1 MPELDRRDFLKLVGV
16 GAGGAAA
23 GGCADHV
30 EKLIPYVIQPE
41 EITPGIPVFYASTC
55 QECPAGCGLHVRT
68 REGRPIKLEGNPA
81 HPVNQGALC
90 ARGQAGIGH
99 TYHPDRFRSALLR
112 GADEAVGA
120 GPRLVYEPFAYEA
133 LREASRAVFGVA
145 SRPIFDLS
153 RSDYVI
159 DFGADVMDAWLSPAE
174 HQRQIKAARDVG
186 SEEGRRARLVYV
198 GPRLSTTAGNADEW
212 LPARPGTEGILALGI
227 ARLAFEQRR
236 ALGKPVGG
244 DPELIAGVLQDFGA
258 EAVAER
264 TGVGVEAIRR
274 IGREIGAARRA
285 VALPPGVALTSR
297 RATATAGAVLL
308 LDAVVGAV
316 GRSVSVPPEEQG
328 GEAAAQRAEGERRQA
343 PAEQGGEAAAQRAR
357 KAEGRAASR
366 RRAEAGSRETG
377 ERRRAPAEPAPA
389 ASMRDVAKFI
399 DSLESGDV
407 ALLLIHDSNPAY
419 SLPPAAGFVE
429 ALEKVGF
436 VVSFASLAD
445 ETAQK
450 ADLILPDHTPME
462 SWGDAAPRSGV
473 RSLVQPTIRPL
484 YETQALGDT
493 LLAAARAMGDR
504 VAARLPAGSF
514 RDVLEAAWADTDWR
528 EALARGGVWAV
539 PAPSAAD
546 LAPSAARLDFE
557 EPQLE
562 GGGPYALLPVPSPL
576 LYDGR
581 GANLPWLQETPDPVT
596 KIAWQSWA
604 EVSRETAE
612 KLGVEEGDVVA
623 IETSFG
629 RAEVPVLPRGGI
641 RDDVVALAIGQ
652 GHSVGLFASREG
664 DGRPGQ
670 TRGANAIALL
680 PALTDETGGRA
691 WLTANATLTP
701 TGVHRRLPKTQRSD
715 NKRGRQL
722 GESLALTALAKG
734 DRKGEAAAAE
744 PGSPHGEGFHEIRES
759 FDPTRV
765 AVENAFDDSPYRW
778 GMTVDLDRCS
788 GCSACV
794 VACSIENNVVTV
806 GEEGV
811 LRNRQMQ
818 WIRIERFLGEGEQE
832 LLRGRQRP
840 KDREELGGV
849 DVRHSPMMCQ
859 QCAAAPCESVCP
871 VMATYHNPE
880 GLNGMIYNR
889 CIGTRYCSNNCPY
902 KVRHYNWFDY
912 AIHNWPEP
920 MQYLLN
926 PDVTVRGQ
934 GVMEKCSFCIQRIES
949 ARQVAKDAGRPIAD
963 GEITP
968 ACVQTCP
975 SQAITFGNLKDEA
988 SAASKLAREG
998 QVRAYHALHALN
1010 TRPGVTYLA
1019 KVARGQG
1026 GEAAAQRAE
1035 GERRRAPAEQGGEAA
1050 AQRAEGERRRA
1061 PAEQGGEAAAQRAEG
1076 ERRRAPAKQEKLG

>member
-1 MPELDRRDFLKLVGV
+1 MSSTSAPTRWTRGSRPPSTSGSSRRRATSVARK
-16 GAGGAAA
+16 AG
-23 GGCADHV
+23 
-30 EKLIPYVIQPE
+30 
-41 EITPGIPVFYASTC
+41 
-55 QECPAGCGLHVRT
+55 
-68 REGRPIKLEGNPA
+68 
-81 HPVNQGALC
+81 
-90 ARGQAGIGH
+90 ARG
-99 TYHPDRFRSALLR
+99 S
-112 GADEAVGA
+112 
-120 GPRLVYEPFAYEA
+120 
-133 LREASRAVFGVA
+133 S
-145 SRPIFDLS
+145 
-153 RSDYVI
+153 
-159 DFGADVMDAWLSPAE
+159 
-174 HQRQIKAARDVG
+174 
-186 SEEGRRARLVYV
+186 
-198 GPRLSTTAGNADEW
+198 DEW
-212 LPARPGTEGILALGI
+212 LPARPGSEGILALGI
-227 ARLAFEQRR
+227 AKLAFEQRR

-244 DPELIAGVLQDFGA
+244 DPELIAGVLQDFSA

-264 TGVGVEAIRR
+264 TGVSVEEIRR
-274 IGREIGAARRA
+274 IGHEIGAARRA
-285 VALPPGVALTSR
+285 VALPPGVALSSR

-316 GRSVSVPPEEQG
+316 GRSVSVPP
-328 GEAAAQRAEGERRQA
+328 
-343 PAEQGGEAAAQRAR
+343 
-357 KAEGRAASR
+357 
-366 RRAEAGSRETG
+366 
-377 ERRRAPAEPAPA
+377 AEPALA
-389 ASMRDVAKFI
+389 ASMRDVVGFV
-399 DSLESGDV
+399 DSLRSGEV
-407 ALLLIHDSNPAY
+407 AVLLIHDSNPAY

-429 ALEKVGF
+429 ALEKVDF

-445 ETAQK
+445 ETAQR
-450 ADLILPDHTPME
+450 ADLILPDHTPLE

-484 YETQALGDT
+484 YDTRALGDA
-493 LLAAARAMGDR
+493 LLEAARAMGDS

-514 RDVLEAAWADTDWR
+514 RAVLEAAWADTDWR
-528 EALARGGVWAV
+528 AALAHGGVWNV
-539 PAPSAAD
+539 PAPSAAEV
-546 LAPSAARLDFE
+546 APSAAKLEFK

-562 GGGPYALLPVPSPL
+562 GAGPYALLPTPSPL

-604 EVSRETAE
+604 EVSRETAA

-652 GHSVGLFASREG
+652 GHSVGLFASGKG

-680 PALTDETGGRA
+680 PALADETGGRA
-691 WLTANATLTP
+691 WLTANATLAP
-701 TGVHRRLPKTQRSD
+701 TGGHRRLPKTQRSD

-722 GESLALTALAKG
+722 GESLALTALAERG
-734 DRKGEAAAAE
+734 RTDEARGEAAAAE
-744 PGSPHGEGFHEIRES
+744 HGSPHGEGFHVIREP
-759 FDPTRV
+759 FDPARV
-765 AVENAFDDSPYRW
+765 AVEDAFDDSPYRW

-806 GEEGV
+806 GEKGV

-818 WIRIERFLGEGEQE
+818 WIRIERFLGDGEQE
-832 LLRGRQRP
+832 LVSGRQRP
-840 KDREELGGV
+840 KDREELGDV

-859 QCAAAPCESVCP
+859 QCGAAPCESVCP

-968 ACVQTCP
+968 ACAQTCP

-988 SAASKLAREG
+988 SAVSKLARDN

-1019 KVARGQG
+1019 KIARGQG

-1035 GERRRAPAEQGGEAA
+1035 GERRRAPAEPGS
-1050 AQRAEGERRRA
+1050 RA
-1061 PAEQGGEAAAQRAEG
+1061 PAQHAAGARG
-1076 ERRRAPAKQEKLG
+1076 RAPAHQENLG